1 MKYDDADFAIT
12 VTADQTLFIGW
23 TEDSESVGK
32 IYKLGDEVP
41 ILVTEVTMS
50 GDKAVY
56 AVYGEDA
63 NHDGTPDVYQ
73 AKVTY
78 KIEKGEW
85 TDNSGNMIG
94 ARSDCC
100 EFRIVYQAG
109 QSHLEEVQPRS

>member
-1 MKYDDADFAIT
+1 MYDKDATASVKYDDPDFKIT

-41 ILVTEVTMS
+41 TLETEVEMT

-63 NHDGTPDVYQ
+63 NEDGTPDVYQ
-73 AKVTY
+73 AKVNLR
-78 KIEKGEW
+78 G
-85 TDNSGNMIG
+85 
-94 ARSDCC
+94 C
-100 EFRIVYQAG
+100 ERLVDG
-109 QSHLEEVQPRS
+109 